1 MPDFE
6 AQLRSA
12 LRERA
17 EQLVP
22 SVSDPVRDP
31 APRRRRQR
39 LPLLVAA
46 ASAVILIGAGIT
58 VSQVRSSDRAA
69 MGGGPGSAS
78 VVADGVPLV
87 DGILL
92 PLPSGLVIS
101 QIPSNVPSTSRY
113 CIDFAAAPAAD
124 CRGLQLVVG
133 RPDVTGVVTPV
144 PLPAW
149 GRDDCPNSS
158 TLTTVEAVR
167 FGGRPAQL
175 YRDRC
180 RSGGAELLVWQTA
193 DGSLMLTTPRGGYAP
208 EGHSVASRI
217 NLSGWSHHTQGP
229 PVTTPGG

>member
-58 VSQVRSSDRAA
+58 VSHVRSSDRAA
-69 MGGGPGSAS
+69 VGAS
-78 VVADGVPLV
+78 VVARDGVPLV
-87 DGILL
+87 DGIML
-92 PLPSGLVIS
+92 PLPGGLVIR

-113 CIDFAAAPAAD
+113 CIDLAAAPAASD

-149 GRDDCPNSS
+149 SRADCPNSS
-158 TLTTVEAVR
+158 SLTTVEAVR

-180 RSGGAELLVWQTA
+180 RSGGAELLIWQTV

-208 EGHSVASRI
+208 EGYSVASRI

-229 PVTTPGG
+229 PVTTSGG